1 LNVAVRGFLALE
13 KAIEGVFSMK
23 IAIPVWEDKVS
34 PVLDTASRLMVVD
47 LKEKGPM
54 SRLEIYL
61 DERDLARR
69 CLRIQDLCVDTLI
82 CGAVTRHFSEM
93 LKASGIKLI
102 QGISGQPEAVL
113 NAYLDGT
120 LAHSKYSMP
129 GSNMAEFHEPPKAME
144 SKKFFEEKTKINKD
158 S

>member
-1 LNVAVRGFLALE
+1 
-13 KAIEGVFSMK
+13 MK
-23 IAIPVWEDKVS
+23 IAIPVWENKVS
-34 PVLDTASRLMVVD
+34 PVLDTASRLMVVE
-47 LKEKGPM
+47 LKEGGPT

-61 DERDLARR
+61 DERDLSRR
-69 CLRIQDLCVDTLI
+69 CMRIQDLCVDTLI
-82 CGAVTRHFSEM
+82 CGAVTRYFSEM

-120 LAHSKYSMP
+120 LAHPKYLMP
-129 GSNMAEFHEPPKAME
+129 GSNMVKFYERPKTMD
-144 SKKFFEEKTKINKD
+144 SKRSFEEKTKINKD

>member
-1 LNVAVRGFLALE
+1 
-13 KAIEGVFSMK
+13 MK
-23 IAIPVWEDKVS
+23 IAIPVWENKVS
-34 PVLDTASRLMVVD
+34 PVLDTASRLMVVE
-47 LKEKGPM
+47 LKAGGPT
-54 SRLEIYL
+54 SRFEIYL
-61 DERDLARR
+61 DEGELSRR

-93 LKASGIKLI
+93 LKASGINLI

-120 LAHSKYSMP
+120 LALSKYLMP
-129 GSNMAEFHEPPKAME
+129 GSNLVELHEEQTPVR
-144 SKKFFEEKTKINKD
+144 SKNASDEKTKNNRD

>member
-1 LNVAVRGFLALE
+1 
-13 KAIEGVFSMK
+13 MK

-34 PVLDTASRLMVVD
+34 PVLDTASRLMVVE
-47 LKEKGPM
+47 LNEEGPT
-54 SRLEIYL
+54 SKFEIYL
-61 DERDLARR
+61 DERDLSRR

-82 CGAVTRHFSEM
+82 CGAVTRYFSEL

-120 LAHSKYSMP
+120 LAHSKYLMP
-129 GSNMAEFHEPPKAME
+129 GSNVVELYEGQTPIR
-144 SKKFFEEKTKINKD
+144 SKKAPAEKTRKQ
-158 S
+158 